1 MTSLF
6 KRLLITLS
14 AALLLCLPISGQ
26 DKHFEHNIYV
36 GLGGAHS
43 FEGVDDPYAFHI
55 GYGLNY
61 YLTRHW
67 SIMPGISYRAKF
79 EVGDD
84 EVGIGSYDCSY
95 FDIPKSSIISPTHV
109 RAGLSWNAVP
119 YSLSLHPTT
128 NITTMPI
135 LIIH

>member
-6 KRLLITLS
+6 KRVLLTLS
-14 AALLLCLPISGQ
+14 VAMLLSLPISGQ
-26 DKHFEHNIYV
+26 DKHFEHNIYI

-67 SIMPGISYRAKF
+67 SVMPGIGYRAKF
-79 EVGDD
+79 EVATTAH
-84 EVGIGSYDCSY
+84 SSTSR
-95 FDIPKSSIISPTHV
+95 FSSSIISPIHV
-109 RAGLSWNAVP
+109 RVDWW
-119 YSLSLHPTT
+119 
-128 NITTMPI
+128 
-135 LIIH
+135 